1 MRGDN
6 GWGSGATGFFVSRR
20 ALAHSRRA
28 CAASF
33 GRSCELRRPAVPFP
47 LAGTAAYTTSL
58 AGGEL
63 QFDRMSAFK

>member
-1 MRGDN
+1 MDGEWRDR
-6 GWGSGATGFFVSRR
+6 FFRFPSR
-20 ALAHSRRA
+20 ASPFAGGA

-33 GRSCELRRPAVPFP
+33 GRSCELRRPFP